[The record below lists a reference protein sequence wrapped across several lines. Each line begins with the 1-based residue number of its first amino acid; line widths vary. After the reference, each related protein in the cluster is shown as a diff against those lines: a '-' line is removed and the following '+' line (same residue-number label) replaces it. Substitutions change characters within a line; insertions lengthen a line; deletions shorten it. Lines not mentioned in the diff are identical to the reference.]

1 MNIISFVI
9 INNKYFRFFYSIN
22 SSIILNRNF
31 ERMDKIIGD
40 KIKI

>member
-1 MNIISFVI
+1 MNIISFLI
-9 INNKYFRFFYSIN
+9 INNKYFRFFCSIN
-22 SSIILNRNF
+22 STIILNRNF

>member
-9 INNKYFRFFYSIN
+9 INNKYFRFFSSIN
-22 SSIILNRNF
+22 STIILNQNF